1 MKKFPK
7 IALILVLAVTLLL
20 NLSLIAC
27 CGDPT
32 KEDIEI
38 VFKVDGQDDVSVT
51 FTEGGEVSFPDNP
64 QVDGKHFLGWFLDDG
79 TAVDASYFKNSE
91 TNKYHG
97 LTIYAKFYSLGNFE
111 YNGDNLGIK
120 AGTEDVPG
128 GKVVLGGVTLKGSDN
143 ELTTITVKSI
153 EGERSTNNKVS
164 VTLLATG
171 KHDLTKEITINNVK
185 VYGYPSISVLESK
198 KAIKVTDTITP
209 TLFGANAKDSFGVEI
224 PKKNVEISSSIGN
237 PKAGDT
243 ITVQIT
249 ATDSFGNKRIREIPN
264 VKVYGTPSMTYNTA
278 KKNVT
283 ETEEITYETFALA
296 AKDSFNQ
303 PLIVKTEVIS
313 GNKEVD
319 TDLVVKATSV
329 ADPAGNVATQEF
341 TVTVKADT
349 TDYIEDGTTKYVS
362 FGKYPQSVKED
373 DISILN
379 PNNPN
384 SEGYYIGK
392 EDGMLYAKRFAS
404 HAGTNPEFLNGKA
417 ISGGVEYYFRVEPIL
432 WRVLATDSGAGK
444 DLLLCEYILDG
455 MQYDTTSNKYTSS
468 AIKDWI
474 NNSLGEGFYSLAFN
488 AAQRLKIPDTLVDN
502 SATSTGFPGNPNS
515 GAGTTDKIFLI
526 SYEEIGKTAY
536 GFDGSYNS
544 SNDRFKQKFVSDYA
558 RAAGVVYNSTQNGMW
573 WLRSPSNE
581 VEGKMVRV
589 VNAEGVVETQF
600 SQCAIV
606 RGVVPAL
613 WLKGSGE

>member
-1 MKKFPK
+1 MKKFSK
-7 IALILVLAVTLLL
+7 IALILVLALMLLL
-20 NLSLIAC
+20 SLSLIAC
-27 CGDPT
+27 SGDPT

-51 FTEGGEVSFPDNP
+51 FTKGGEVSFPDNP

-79 TAVDASYFKNSE
+79 TAVDASYFKKGE

-120 AGTEDVPG
+120 AGTESVPG
-128 GKVVLGGVTLKGSDN
+128 GTVVLGGVTLKGSDN
-143 ELTTITVKSI
+143 ELTTITVKNI
-153 EGERSTNNKVS
+153 EGERSANNKVS

-171 KHDLTKEITINNVK
+171 KHELTKEITIDNVK
-185 VYGYPSISVLESK
+185 VYGFPSISVLSK

-209 TLFGANAKDSFGVEI
+209 TLFGANAKDSYGKEI
-224 PKKNVEISSSIGN
+224 PKKNVAISISKEN
-237 PKAGDT
+237 PIAGDT

-249 ATDSFGNKRIREIPN
+249 AEDPFGNVGIKEITD
-264 VKVYGTPSMTYNTA
+264 VKVYETPSMTYNTA

-283 ETEEITYETFALA
+283 ESEEVTYETFALA

-303 PLIVKTEVIS
+303 PLVVKTEVIS

-319 TDLVVKATSV
+319 TDLVVKATSE
-329 ADPAGNVATQEF
+329 DPAGNVATQEF

-349 TDYIEDGTTKYVS
+349 TDYIEVGTTKYVS

-432 WRVLATDSGAGK
+432 WRVLATDSDAGK
-444 DLLLCEYILDG
+444 DLLLCEAILDG

-474 NNSLGEGFYSLAFN
+474 NNGLGQGFYSLAFN
-488 AAQRLKIPDTLVDN
+488 AMQRLKIQDTLVDN

-515 GAGTTDKIFLI
+515 GADTTDKIFLL

-544 SNDRFKQKFVSDYA
+544 SNDIFKQKFVSDYA
-558 RAAGVVYNSTQNGMW
+558 RAAGVVYNSTQHGMW
-573 WLRSPSNE
+573 WLRSPSND

-606 RGVVPAL
+606 RGVVPAF
-613 WLKGSGE
+613 WLEGSGE